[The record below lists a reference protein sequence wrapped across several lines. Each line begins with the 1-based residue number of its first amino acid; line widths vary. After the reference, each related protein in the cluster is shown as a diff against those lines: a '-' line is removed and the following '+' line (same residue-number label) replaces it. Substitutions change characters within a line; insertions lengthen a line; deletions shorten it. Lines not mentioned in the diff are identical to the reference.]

1 MTKMVFLIQQF
12 FLSEWNLSVNALLS
26 TRQTKNLIPAI
37 EKSMPSIIL
46 VCSLDII
53 YYFMIF
59 DIFQAVSSI
68 SIKYLPPIV
77 ANEKGQIAT
86 KYCQNPNPNPN
97 TNLNTTVGFDM
108 KMTVQ
113 TTPPHTNFSATSRPT
128 RELKFGTDT
137 HLINLIKIT

>member
-1 MTKMVFLIQQF
+1 
-12 FLSEWNLSVNALLS
+12 
-26 TRQTKNLIPAI
+26 
-37 EKSMPSIIL
+37 MPSIIL

-77 ANEKGQIAT
+77 ANEIGQIAT

-97 TNLNTTVGFDM
+97 TNLNTTVGFDT
-108 KMTVQ
+108 KITVQ
-113 TTPPHTNFSATSRPT
+113 TPPHPTNHPPT
-128 RELKFGTDT
+128 KKE
-137 HLINLIKIT
+137 IQW

>member
-1 MTKMVFLIQQF
+1 MTKMAFLIQQF
-12 FLSEWNLSVNALLS
+12 FLSEWNLSINAPLS
-26 TRQTKNLIPAI
+26 TRQTKNIIPAI

-97 TNLNTTVGFDM
+97 TDLNTMVG
-108 KMTVQ
+108 
-113 TTPPHTNFSATSRPT
+113 
-128 RELKFGTDT
+128 
-137 HLINLIKIT
+137 